1 MDFLDA
7 LKNLK
12 NAKPS
17 SAPAAGPAN
26 AEQLFNQFLQA
37 KEEGDD
43 RRALEYVKE
52 SMELGY
58 LPAMRE
64 YGYLLMMGVMDD
76 EGNTILEEDL
86 ENGFNYE
93 RRAAQSGDVPAMVRV
108 GLHYFQGCGTEADV
122 DQAAHYWEIA
132 ARYGAPEAKL
142 KLAEL
147 YIMGLGEDQDY
158 DEGLRLLDEA
168 IKELP
173 ETPDAEHFINTPD
186 WNLGEALFWKGMIY
200 YYGLGQEQNRNSA
213 MVLFKLAKKG
223 FPVADNVVDD
233 GEDPRE
239 ALKGYDYP
247 CDPQSWWEI
256 YCDSDDEEE
265 EEDDEFP
272 YAEEEDKY
280 DEWSEEEMELAHA
293 AMMGDIQ
300 SLVKIGNLVC
310 QWDGFMPLLDI
321 AINDDPEYESLYEE
335 GYEHWRNDEYM
346 DAADSFFTPA
356 CNGNTDALLMI
367 GRCWFD
373 YWKNGDGDEETCWSK
388 AFEWFL
394 KSACNLNENAMYY
407 LGEAYYYG
415 RVPNED
421 GEFDYQSNYEAAAF
435 WFKQA
440 AYHWEHVNP
449 NHCHADAANYLGTM
463 YDDGLIDGRKDP
475 VKAVECYKRATELSD
490 RTLAWYNLG
499 MAYEFGKGV
508 PENLDKAMECYRKVA
523 DFNWDAEARYGIL
536 LYNRAS
542 TRDQQNRAIE
552 HLKHAAEMSS
562 IAKDALKQLGISC

>member
-1 MDFLDA
+1 MCNGRSA
-7 LKNLK
+7 APTAN
-12 NAKPS
+12 PS
-17 SAPAAGPAN
+17 TDTSN

-37 KEEGDD
+37 REEGDD
-43 RRALEYVKE
+43 EQALEYVKE
-52 SMELGY
+52 SMDLGY

-64 YGYLLMMGVMDD
+64 YGNIMMM
-76 EGNTILEEDL
+76 EDGS
-86 ENGFNYE
+86 GFEYV
-93 RRAAQSGDVPAMVRV
+93 RRAAQGGDIPSMVRL

-173 ETPDAEHFINTPD
+173 ETPDAEHFINNPD
-186 WNLGEALFWKGMIY
+186 WNLGEALFWKGIIY
-200 YYGLGQEQNRNSA
+200 YYGLGQEQNRHSA
-213 MVLFKLAKKG
+213 MMYFKLAKKG

-239 ALKGYDYP
+239 ALKGYGYP

-256 YCDSDDEEE
+256 YCDSDEEE
-265 EEDDEFP
+265 EDEDDEFP

-280 DEWSEEEMELAHA
+280 DEWGEEEMELAHA

-300 SLVKIGNLVC
+300 SLVKIGNMVC
-310 QWDGFMPLLDI
+310 QWDGYMPLLDI
-321 AINDDPEYESLYEE
+321 AINHDPEYESLYKE

-356 CNGNTDALLMI
+356 CNGNTDAMLMI
-367 GRCWFD
+367 GRCWFS
-373 YWKNGDGDEETCWSK
+373 YWESDDGDEETCWSK

-435 WFKQA
+435 WFKHA

-449 NHCHADAANYLGTM
+449 RHCHADAANYLGTM

-536 LYNRAS
+536 LYNRAG

-562 IAKDALKQLGISC
+562 IAENALKQLGINH